1 MLNNIID
8 DDKHEIISDVMK
20 ILRYEWYSAFMK
32 YKNLWM
38 ISFFSF
44 FFVQRLVS
52 KI

>member
-8 DDKHEIISDVMK
+8 DDRREIISDVM
-20 ILRYEWYSAFMK
+20 RASQYEWYSAFMK
-32 YKNLWM
+32 YKNIWM
-38 ISFFSF
+38 ISFFFF

>member
-8 DDKHEIISDVMK
+8 DNKREIISDVMRVS
-20 ILRYEWYSAFMK
+20 RYEWYSAFMK

-38 ISFFSF
+38 IFFFSF
-44 FFVQRLVS
+44 FFMQRLVF

>member
-8 DDKHEIISDVMK
+8 NDRREIINDVMK
-20 ILRYEWYSAFMK
+20 TSRYEWYSTFMK
-32 YKNLWM
+32 YKNIWM

-44 FFVQRLVS
+44 FLMQRLVF

>member
-8 DDKHEIISDVMK
+8 DDRCEIISDVMK
-20 ILRYEWYSAFMK
+20 FSRYEWYSAFMK

-44 FFVQRLVS
+44 FFMQRLVF